1 MSVASH
7 FFGVAFFENL
17 LRQRNHVLIRLSA
30 FYVVVG
36 SSFVD
41 SKFHKYAVNISVKTA
56 TTPSL
61 YKVVTYISFVFKLGI
76 LGQHF
81 LDCFYKIAI
90 KRTYVIPRKILRL

>member
-1 MSVASH
+1 M
-7 FFGVAFFENL
+7 
-17 LRQRNHVLIRLSA
+17 RLSA

-81 LDCFYKIAI
+81 LDCFCHGLEDRNKTHVCDPTKNPQIIICAH
-90 KRTYVIPRKILRL
+90 